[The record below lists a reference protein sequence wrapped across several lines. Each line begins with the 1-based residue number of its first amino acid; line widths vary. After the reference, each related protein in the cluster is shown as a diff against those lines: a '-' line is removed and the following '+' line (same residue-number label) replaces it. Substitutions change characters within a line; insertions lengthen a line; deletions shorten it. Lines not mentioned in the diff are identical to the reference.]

1 MTKFASLTALSLVAA
16 PFALAAEKSYA
27 APGEAVGFG
36 ALMYGFTD
44 PTTLVAF
51 GCLIAFLVLVWYVGG
66 FKLIFGSL
74 DARADAISKQLDE
87 AKAMREEAARIMSEA
102 EQKAKEA
109 DATAADIVAR
119 AKADA
124 DAMLATAEADLATK
138 VARREAQA
146 EARIARAE
154 ADASAEVRRVAA
166 DAATKAAGDIL
177 SGGTKADDL
186 FDKALSEIE
195 GRMN

>member
-1 MTKFASLTALSLVAA
+1 MTKFASLTILSAVSAPLAFAA
-16 PFALAAEKSYA
+16 GKSDV

-36 ALMYGFTD
+36 SLTYGFTD
-44 PTTLVAF
+44 PTTL
-51 GCLIAFLVLVWYVGG
+51 IAFAGLVVFLLFVWYVGG
-66 FKLIFGSL
+66 FKIIFGGL
-74 DARADAISKQLDE
+74 DARADAISKQLEE
-87 AKAMREEAARIMSEA
+87 AKAMREEAARVMAEA

-109 DATAADIVAR
+109 DATAADIIAR

-124 DAMLATAEADLATK
+124 DAMLVTAEADLATK

-154 ADASAEVRRVAA
+154 ADATAEVRRAAA
-166 DAATKAAGDIL
+166 DAATKAASDIL
-177 SGGTKADDL
+177 SDGTKANDL